1 MTNKMEDARITLLY
15 AQRPYVKQLH
25 IRESYLDI
33 LIYLTTEGPSS
44 PVVDTDTKAFW
55 RAHDE

>member
-1 MTNKMEDARITLLY
+1 MTNKMEDAELTPLRTQHVY
-15 AQRPYVKQLH
+15 AGQLH

-55 RAHDE
+55 RAYD